1 VNADQEN
8 PRAADYLVREIVLA
22 ESNVMKR
29 ADLSGALLVIVAA
42 LLLVD
47 AAPATAQIAVSAR
60 SLDFGSVTNASTPV
74 RKTWTL
80 TNNGR
85 TTFQLPPYP
94 TYQFKAVSTP
104 YTESG
109 TFYVDGGNCTPGL
122 VLKSKETCSFTIA
135 FQPRGFGDKSVVF
148 TLNRPDFNLPVTL
161 TGKRLEP
168 TDYSTAGYGGSRTN
182 PAKSV
187 EDLQTRRTS
196 SSNGYYWFDPD
207 GAGGRPPFLAYVELI
222 VQSSTANKDGWMLV
236 RRIPKGTTWFPLND
250 NLSGAGFNTDEN
262 GFVDSLAGT
271 PLTPTGSKPASLQ
284 FDYLLRADTE
294 FMFAATTKSDG
305 TPRLWCV
312 IARGADGRFG
322 GSLNSSLQTTTVVAY
337 AGTKETTALP
347 STPPTKPSVTNVI
360 FGTLYGAPF
369 IGCEGTFSL
378 NQSWMLYGED
388 GATSYNGLLN
398 SSYYNGINVYIR
410 KIKTSN

>member
-1 VNADQEN
+1 MIRNKFPV
-8 PRAADYLVREIVLA
+8 
-22 ESNVMKR
+22 
-29 ADLSGALLVIVAA
+29 ALLAHVAA
-42 LLLVD
+42 LLLFYTT
-47 AAPATAQIAVSAR
+47 PASAQIVVSAR
-60 SLDFGSVTNASTPV
+60 NLDFGSVTNASTPV

-94 TYQFKAVSTP
+94 TYQFKAVATP

-122 VLKSKETCSFTIA
+122 ILKSKETCSFTIA
-135 FQPRGFGDKSVVF
+135 FQPRGFGDKSIVF

-168 TDYSTAGYGGSRTN
+168 TDYSKTGYGGSRTN

-196 SSNGYYWFDPD
+196 TTNDYYWFDPD
-207 GAGGRPPFLAYVELI
+207 GAGGRPPFLAYADVTT
-222 VQSSTANKDGWMLV
+222 QSSATNKDGWMLV
-236 RRIPKGTTWFPLND
+236 RRIPKGNAWFPLND
-250 NLSGAGFNTDEN
+250 NLTGAGFNTDEN

-271 PLTPTGSKPASLQ
+271 PMTLTGSKPASLQ
-284 FDYLLRADTE
+284 FDYLLRAETE
-294 FMFAATTKSDG
+294 FMFAVVDTAGAPK
-305 TPRLWCV
+305 LWCV
-312 IARGADGRFG
+312 IARSADGRFG
-322 GSLNSSLQTTTVVAY
+322 GSLNTALVATSVVAY
-337 AGTKETTALP
+337 AGTKQTGASSTT
-347 STPPTKPSVTNVI
+347 TPTKPSATNVL
-360 FGTLYGAPF
+360 FGTLYGAPL
-369 IGCEGTFSL
+369 IGCEGSFTS

-388 GATSYNGLLN
+388 GSTSYTTLLN
-398 SSYYNGINVYIR
+398 SSYYSGINVYIR

>member
-1 VNADQEN
+1 
-8 PRAADYLVREIVLA
+8 
-22 ESNVMKR
+22 MKR
-29 ADLSGALLVIVAA
+29 SEFSAA
-42 LLLVD
+42 LLALGAVLMLVD
-47 AAPATAQIAVSAR
+47 ANPAAAQIAVSAR

-94 TYQFKAVSTP
+94 TYQFKALSTP

-168 TDYSTAGYGGSRTN
+168 TDYSTTGYGGSRTN

-196 SSNGYYWFDPD
+196 TSNGYYWFDPD
-207 GAGGRPPFLAYVELI
+207 GAGGRPPFLAYVELN

-294 FMFAATTKSDG
+294 FMFAATYTADDKTVDAPKKEG
-305 TPRLWCV
+305 TPKLWCV
-312 IARGADGRFG
+312 ITRGADGRFG
-322 GSLNSSLQTTTVVAY
+322 GSLNTALSSTTVVAY
-337 AGTKETTALP
+337 AEKKTTV
-347 STPPTKPSVTNVI
+347 PPTDPPTEPVTTTVLLGALYGAPFTTTVL
-360 FGTLYGAPF
+360 FGALYGAPF
-369 IGCEGTFSL
+369 IGCEGSFSA

-398 SSYYNGINVYIR
+398 SIYYNGINVYIR

>member
-1 VNADQEN
+1 MHRTKFAGVAIT
-8 PRAADYLVREIVLA
+8 LLA
-22 ESNVMKR
+22 V
-29 ADLSGALLVIVAA
+29 
-42 LLLVD
+42 LLLLN
-47 AAPATAQIAVSAR
+47 AAPASAQIAVSAR
-60 SLDFGSVTNASTPV
+60 ILDFGSVTNASTPV

-85 TTFQLPPYP
+85 TNFQLPPYP
-94 TYQFKAVSTP
+94 TYQLKAVTTP

-122 VLKSKETCSFTIA
+122 VLKSKESCSFTIA

-168 TDYSTAGYGGSRTN
+168 TDYASTGYGGARSN

-196 SSNGYYWFDPD
+196 TSNGYYWFDPD
-207 GAGGRPPFLAYVELI
+207 GAGGRPPFLAYVD
-222 VQSSTANKDGWMLV
+222 VTTQSSSANKDGWMFV
-236 RRIPKGTTWFPLND
+236 RRIPAGNAWFPLND
-250 NLSGAGFNTDEN
+250 NLTGAGLNTDEN
-262 GFVDSLAGT
+262 GFVDALAGT
-271 PLTPTGSKPASLQ
+271 PMTLTGTKAASLQ

-294 FMFAATTKSDG
+294 FMFAAADPDLKNLG
-305 TPRLWCV
+305 MPKLYCV

-322 GSLNSSLQTTTVVAY
+322 GSSNGSIRNSVIVAS
-337 AGTKETTALP
+337 KDTAP
-347 STPPTKPSVTNVI
+347 STLDITKTNVLYGAI
-360 FGTLYGAPF
+360 YGAPF
-369 IGCEGTFSL
+369 VGCEGDHAA
-378 NQSWMLYGED
+378 NQSKMLYGED
-388 GATSYNGLLN
+388 GSISYTTLLK
-398 SSYYNGINVYIR
+398 SSSYNGINVYIR

>member
-1 VNADQEN
+1 MKRSEFS
-8 PRAADYLVREIVLA
+8 AAVLA
-22 ESNVMKR
+22 
-29 ADLSGALLVIVAA
+29 LGAVLM
-42 LLLVD
+42 LVD
-47 AAPATAQIAVSAR
+47 ANPAAAQIAVSAR

-168 TDYSTAGYGGSRTN
+168 TDYSTTGYGGSRTN

-196 SSNGYYWFDPD
+196 TSNGYYWFDPD
-207 GAGGRPPFLAYVELI
+207 GAGGRPPFLAYVELN

-294 FMFAATTKSDG
+294 FMFAATNSNG
-305 TPRLWCV
+305 TPSLWCV
-312 IARGADGRFG
+312 ITRGADGRFG
-322 GSLNSSLQTTTVVAY
+322 GSLNSELKTTAVVAY
-337 AGTKETTALP
+337 TRNTT
-347 STPPTKPSVTNVI
+347 STTNVL
-360 FGTLYGAPF
+360 FGALYGAPF
-369 IGCEGTFSL
+369 IGCEGTFSA
-378 NQSWMLYGED
+378 NQRWMLYGED
-388 GATSYNGLLN
+388 GSTSYTDLL
-398 SSYYNGINVYIR
+398 SSGDYNGINVYIR